1 MNDLDFICEEL
12 KTTTL
17 RDSST
22 KEMKTPNASIYMSS
36 GERMSCFPFQ
46 RNTHI
51 LQ

>member
-1 MNDLDFICEEL
+1 MNDSGLICGEL

-22 KEMKTPNASIYMSS
+22 KEMKTPNASIYISS
-36 GERMSCFPFQ
+36 GERMTNFPFQ
-46 RNTHI
+46 RNVRI